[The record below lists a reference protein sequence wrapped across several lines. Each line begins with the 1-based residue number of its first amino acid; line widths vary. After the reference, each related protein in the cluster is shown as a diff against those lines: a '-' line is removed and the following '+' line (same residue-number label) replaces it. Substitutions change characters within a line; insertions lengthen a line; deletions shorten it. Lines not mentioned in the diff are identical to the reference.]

1 MFSWTGPVL
10 YKIGEEFGD
19 FFPDGNMPQ
28 QPLKCSKNFGCLK
41 IVSGRYLAE
50 KNYPRGS
57 VGTYAVYGVVF

>member
-19 FFPDGNMPQ
+19 FFPDAYMPQ

-50 KNYPRGS
+50 KI
-57 VGTYAVYGVVF
+57 THAAA